1 MDNAIWATYFD
12 LDTSNR
18 EVFLEWTIEKYFPIL
33 QELIEP
39 KWIGMYKSIHPGERF
54 EKILNRL
61 HKDTDVERASGSDY
75 ILLLGAETTRSFYDP
90 SPRMIYEKMGNEDKQ
105 ILDKRKNVKD
115 VILTEEWRI
124 NGPESSKREVGTV
137 PSRLIQMG
145 RYDARE
151 NDDDLQEWYAQER
164 MLGVSSTP
172 GCIGARKMIVTNG
185 TPRHSVIYEFVSF
198 ESREEHY
205 VALEETEWTKY
216 VHSYLLHPPGSPL
229 VAERIYPS

>member
-12 LDTSNR
+12 LDMSKRNL
-18 EVFLEWTIEKYFPIL
+18 FLEWSEEKYFPIL
-33 QELIEP
+33 RNLINP
-39 KWIGMYKSIHPGERF
+39 IWIALYRSVHPGERF

-61 HKDTDVERASGSDY
+61 HKDKDTERASGSDF
-75 ILLLGAETTRSFYDP
+75 ILLLGAKTSKNFYNP
-90 SPRMIYEKMGNEDKQ
+90 SPRMIYESLESDDRRM
-105 ILDKRKNVKD
+105 LDERNNVKD

-124 NGPESSKREVGTV
+124 NGPESDRKIVGAV

-145 RYDARE
+145 RYDAQE

-164 MLGVSSTP
+164 MLGVSKTP

-185 TPRHSVIYEFVSF
+185 SPRHSVIYEFLSF
-198 ESREEHY
+198 ESREENY
-205 VALEETEWTKY
+205 IELEETEWTKH